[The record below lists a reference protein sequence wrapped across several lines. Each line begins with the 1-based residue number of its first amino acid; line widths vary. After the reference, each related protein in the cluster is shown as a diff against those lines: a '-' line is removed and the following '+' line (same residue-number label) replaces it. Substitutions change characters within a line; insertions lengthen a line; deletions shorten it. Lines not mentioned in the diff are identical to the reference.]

1 MSSIRLFILD
11 AFERHGEMHG
21 HQLRLQAEEE
31 RISLWTDISVGGL
44 YGAIKRLADD
54 DLLEVVRTERKGIF
68 PERHVYAL
76 TDAGREALVTLRFDG
91 LRDVSM
97 KPDPFDLAVTRL
109 DPARLDELAQG
120 IDERLATLRM
130 MLADSVELH
139 AHALPYLTVV
149 ENHSIGHREH
159 RIRAEIEWHEQLVA
173 ALPAIVADESA
184 RQHNA

>member
-68 PERHVYAL
+68 PERHVYAI
-76 TDAGREALVTLRFDG
+76 TQAGRRSLVTLRHDG
-91 LRDVSM
+91 IREVSM

-109 DPARLDELAQG
+109 DPERLGELGEG
-120 IDERLATLRM
+120 IEERLATLRM
-130 MLADSVELH
+130 MLADSIELH
-139 AHALPYLTVV
+139 ANALPYLTVV

-159 RIRAEIEWHEQLVA
+159 RIRAEIEWHELLLTAV
-173 ALPAIVADESA
+173 PAIVADETG
-184 RQHNA
+184 RQHTA